1 MRTDNCKI
9 LKNQEIAPGIFV
21 MEAEADIAKEVKPG
35 QFVQVEVP
43 GFFLRRPIS
52 VSDTTD
58 TSLFLV
64 YRVAGQGTREMSH
77 LKTGEEIS
85 LFGPLGNGFPIENRP
100 VLLIGGGIG
109 VPPLLKTAK
118 EYRRKNMQVSV
129 ALGFNTE
136 KEIILKEQFES
147 LGCDVHIATMDGSC
161 GIKGT
166 ALDAIHEDG
175 VKTTFVCACG
185 PGAMLK
191 AVSQEYKDGY
201 ISMESRMACGMGAC
215 MGCVVKDKEGNSL
228 RVCKD
233 GPVFPIGK
241 VVL

>member
-1 MRTDNCKI
+1 MRTDDCKI

-21 MEAEADIAKEVKPG
+21 MEAETEIAKEVRPG
-35 QFVQVEVP
+35 QFVQVKVP

-52 VSDTTD
+52 VCDTTD

-77 LKTGEEIS
+77 LRTGEEVS
-85 LFGPLGNGFPIENRP
+85 FFGPLGNGFPIEERE

-109 VPPLLKTAK
+109 VPPLLRTAK
-118 EYRRKNMQVSV
+118 EYRKKNIPVSI
-129 ALGFNTE
+129 ALGFNSA
-136 KEIILKEQFES
+136 KEIILKEQFENI
-147 LGCDVHIATMDGSC
+147 GCDVHIATMDGSY
-161 GIKGT
+161 GTKGT
-166 ALDAIHEDG
+166 ALDAIHANG
-175 VKTTFVCACG
+175 VKTSFVCACG
-185 PGAMLK
+185 PLPMLK
-191 AVSQEYKDGY
+191 AVSQEYQNGY

-228 RVCKD
+228 RICKD